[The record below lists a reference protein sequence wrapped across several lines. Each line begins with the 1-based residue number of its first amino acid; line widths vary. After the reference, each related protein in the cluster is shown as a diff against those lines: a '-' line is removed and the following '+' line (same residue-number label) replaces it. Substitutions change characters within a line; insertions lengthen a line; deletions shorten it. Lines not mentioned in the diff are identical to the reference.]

1 MTSKTGNG
9 NQELALLI
17 KSHQETLTA
26 QLSDDWAASW
36 QAPDQ
41 QMTELA
47 GATLTQLVD
56 ALDSGEPETLVGPFA
71 QWAREQASLGMQV
84 GTMLQLCHTL
94 EHSLWDVV
102 HNAGGAAAW
111 QRQLADLVQMAQAAA
126 VDALATAREDQQRQL
141 MFQKHAQLVQQ
152 IRELSTPVVKV
163 WEEIL
168 VLPLVGTINAERATR
183 VMENLLEG
191 IVSHQAE
198 IVIIDVTGVPIIDT
212 NVVTHLMQA
221 IKAASLLGTQSVLVG
236 ISAEVALAMVHLGV
250 DLTRIETRRDL
261 QAGIEFALQKLD
273 LQVVPQDSTNDVEY
287 EVEEK

>member
-1 MTSKTGNG
+1 MTSKTKNG
-9 NQELALLI
+9 NQKLALLL

-26 QLSDDWAASW
+26 QLSKDWAASW

-47 GATLTQLVD
+47 DATLTQLIN
-56 ALDSGEPETLVGPFA
+56 ALESGEPEPLIGSLA
-71 QWAREQASLGMQV
+71 QWAREQAPLGMPV

-94 EHSLWDVV
+94 EHSLWGVV
-102 HNAGGAAAW
+102 RTARRKAAW
-111 QRQLADLVQMAQAAA
+111 QRQLTDLLHTVQVAA
-126 VDALATAREDQQRQL
+126 VDALAMAREDQQRQL

-236 ISAEVALAMVHLGV
+236 ISAEVALAMVHLGM

-273 LQVVPQDSTNDVEY
+273 LQVVPQDSTSDVEY
-287 EVEEK
+287 EVEK

>member
-1 MTSKTGNG
+1 MTPKNKSD
-9 NQELALLI
+9 NQELALLL
-17 KSHQETLTA
+17 KSQQETLTT
-26 QLSDDWAASW
+26 QLSDDWAASLHTS
-36 QAPDQ
+36 AQ
-41 QMTELA
+41 QTTALVN
-47 GATLTQLVD
+47 ATLAQLID
-56 ALDSGEPETLVGPFA
+56 ALDSGESEPLVNPFA
-71 QWAREQASLGMQV
+71 QWAREQAPLGLQV
-84 GTMLQLCHTL
+84 GTLLQLCHVL

-102 HNAGGAAAW
+102 QNTGGAAAW
-111 QRQLADLVQMAQAAA
+111 QRKLADLVTMAQMAAVEALGAAHEA
-126 VDALATAREDQQRQL
+126 QQRQT

-168 VLPLVGTINAERATR
+168 VLPLVGTITSERATR
-183 VMENLLEG
+183 VMESLLEG
-191 IVSHQAE
+191 IVSQQAE

-261 QAGIEFALQKLD
+261 QAGIEFALQRLN
-273 LQVVPQDSTNDVEY
+273 LQVVPQDSASVED
-287 EVEEK
+287 EVK